1 MAKVYVTRKIPELAI
16 QMLKEKFDVKVWEG
30 ELPVPRE
37 ILLKEVEDIDG
48 LLPLLTEKIDSEVIE
63 TAKKL
68 KIVSNYAVG
77 YDNIDVKA
85 ATEHG
90 IMVTNTPGVLT
101 ETTADLAFALLMS
114 CARRIVESDKYV
126 REGKWKT
133 WGPQLF
139 LGRDIYGATL
149 GLVGAGRIG
158 TAVAKRAA
166 GFNMKIV
173 YYSRSRKPELE
184 EEFGAKQVFFDQLL
198 EQSDF
203 ISIHVP
209 LTVETK
215 HLFNKSA
222 FEKMKKTAILIN
234 TARGPV
240 VDESALYDALVNG
253 EIAYAGLDVTDPE
266 PIEMENPLL
275 KLDNVIVVPHIGSAS
290 IATRTKMA
298 TMAAENLIAGLEGKV
313 PPNLVNREVLR

>member
-77 YDNIDVKA
+77 YDNIDIKA

-166 GFNMKIV
+166 GFNMKIL

-184 EEFGAKQVFFDQLL
+184 EEFGAKQVSFDQLL

-209 LTVETK
+209 LTAETK

-240 VDESALYDALVNG
+240 VDESALYYALANG

-266 PIEMENPLL
+266 PIEMNNPLL
-275 KLDNVIVVPHIGSAS
+275 NLDNVIVVPHIGSAS

-298 TMAAENLIAGLEGKV
+298 TMAAENMIAGLEGKV
-313 PPNLVNREVLR
+313 PPNLVNREVIG